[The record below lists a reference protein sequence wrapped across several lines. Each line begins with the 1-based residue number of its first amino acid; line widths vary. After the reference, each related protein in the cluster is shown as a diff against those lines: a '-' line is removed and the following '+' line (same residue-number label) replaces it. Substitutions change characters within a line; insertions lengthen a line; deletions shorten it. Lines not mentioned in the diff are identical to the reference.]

1 MKFNLTSLIILATC
15 FVFLIPLTNVHA
27 QSVEPAP
34 KITDREIV
42 ESLAE
47 IKAEFKVIYQRFEAI
62 DQRFE
67 AIDQRFEALNKSI
80 DQRFNQVDK
89 RFEALNK
96 SIDQRFNQVDKR
108 FESLERTMLSLFGSL
123 IVLIVALFGYIA
135 WDRQTTLHPLLH
147 RVEAIEKDIAH
158 VIDTDHPQ
166 GSSIARIIGALRDL
180 AASDEKLAAI
190 LKTYSLM

>member
-47 IKAEFKVIYQRFEAI
+47 IKAEFKVIYQRFETLETSI

-67 AIDQRFEALNKSI
+67 AIDQRF
-80 DQRFNQVDK
+80 D
-89 RFEALNK
+89 ALNK